1 KERIAHLL
9 NAYKSVNDLNTI
21 ASIKETT
28 KIDIYQ
34 QFHQTDD
41 TLTEAIEKLMNIRIT
56 KVQVDKILETLQ
68 TYVIPF
74 EHPPKKQFVKLKSLN
89 HRLLVMKFYWKV
101 LISDGTI
108 SLQTENLSSIITSK
122 EL

>member
-1 KERIAHLL
+1 MEKQIYPYQFNYIKERIAHLL

-74 EHPPKKQFVKLKSLN
+74 EHP
-89 HRLLVMKFYWKV
+89 
-101 LISDGTI
+101 
-108 SLQTENLSSIITSK
+108 
-122 EL
+122 